1 MKNLQNVALFD
12 MDGTLC
18 DHDLGL
24 FVEMEKLRSP
34 TELPVKSLAE
44 RRLPNYLINR
54 ANLIRQQE
62 SWWEN
67 LPRLKLG
74 WDVLKVAQQ
83 LGFKIMIL
91 TQGPKSKPQG
101 WSGKIKWLSKNL
113 PGVDVT
119 ITRDKGLVYG
129 KVLVDDFPGYIER
142 WLEHR
147 KRGLVIMPVNEFNK
161 DFKHSNVIR
170 YDGKNLREVR
180 EALKKVLKR
189 KPDEPLIL

>member
-1 MKNLQNVALFD
+1 MEDLQNIALFD

-24 FVEMEKLRSP
+24 FLEMEKLRGP
-34 TELPVKSLAE
+34 NELPVKSLAE
-44 RRLPNYLINR
+44 KQLPQYLINR
-54 ANLIRQQE
+54 AELIRQQE

-74 WDVLKVAQQ
+74 WDILKEAQK

-91 TQGPKSKPQG
+91 TQGPKSTPSG

-113 PGVDVT
+113 PEVDVT

-129 KVLVDDFPGYIER
+129 KVLVDDYPGYIER
-142 WLEHR
+142 WLKNR
-147 KRGLVIMPVNEFNK
+147 KRGLVIMPANEYNK
-161 DFKHSNVIR
+161 NFKHPNVIR
-170 YDGKNLREVR
+170 YDGRNIKEIKI
-180 EALKKVLKR
+180 ALKKVLKR